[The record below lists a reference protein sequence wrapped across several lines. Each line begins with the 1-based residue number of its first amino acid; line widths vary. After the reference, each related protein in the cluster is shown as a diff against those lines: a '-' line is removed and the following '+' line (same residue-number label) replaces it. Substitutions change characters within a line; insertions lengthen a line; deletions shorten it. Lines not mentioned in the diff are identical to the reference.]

1 MREQILI
8 TGFGPFGDHLRNVSG
23 EAAEAVSGHDLD
35 AEGFALES
43 RVLPVQFERACEL
56 LSEVVESGTPPAA
69 ALALG
74 IHSEPGG
81 PFRLELLA
89 KNERHYS
96 IPDLDGQLVTDASV
110 EEEGP
115 AQKVSTLPVAA
126 IKLALDREGFDV
138 ELSED
143 AGRYLCNAVFYWL
156 AQRLPAAGFLH
167 VPPDADPQQV
177 QRAIR
182 IAAEATA
189 TRLLAQRVEVA

>member
-23 EAAEAVSGHDLD
+23 EAAEAVSGQDLD
-35 AEGFALES
+35 AEGFALHG

-56 LSEVVESGTPPAA
+56 LSAVVEGTAPAA

-74 IHSEPGG
+74 IHSDAGG

-96 IPDLDGQLVTDASV
+96 IPDVDGQLVTEASV
-110 EEEGP
+110 EDDGP
-115 AQKVSTLPVAA
+115 AQKLSTLPVAS
-126 IKLALDREGFDV
+126 IKLALERAGFDV

-167 VPPDADPQQV
+167 VPPDADLEQV
-177 QRAIR
+177 KRAAQ

-189 TRLLAQRVEVA
+189 ARLLAQRVEVA

>member
-23 EAAEAVSGHDLD
+23 EAAEAVDGHDLD
-35 AEGFALES
+35 AEGFALQG

-56 LSEVVESGTPPAA
+56 LGEAVEGGTPPAA
-69 ALALG
+69 ALAIG
-74 IHSEPGG
+74 IHSEAGG

-96 IPDLDGQLVTDASV
+96 IPDVEGQLVEDASV
-110 EEEGP
+110 EASGP
-115 AQKVSTLPVAA
+115 AQRLSTLPVAS
-126 IKLALDREGFDV
+126 IKLALERAGFDV

-156 AQRLPAAGFLH
+156 AQRVPAAGFLH
-167 VPPDADPQQV
+167 VPPDADLQQV
-177 QRAIR
+177 KRAIR